1 MQTSKRTTAPQ
12 DPLTSLA
19 TKARQ
24 FPMLSAQDE
33 VDLISRWRE
42 HDDAMALQQ
51 LLGSHLRLVIK
62 MAWKYSGYGL
72 PVADLVAEGNVGLMQ
87 AAERFDPERGFRFAT
102 YAQWW
107 VRAAMQD
114 YVMRSISII
123 RMGTTAT
130 QKKLFFNLRRLK
142 NSLDIYGEGDLAP
155 DVVSQIAAELDVP
168 EEAVIEMNRRL
179 SSADASLNVSIGE
192 DGDTTW
198 QDALADEDDDPEAAL
213 VHYDEFTK
221 RWDLIE
227 AGLKQLKPRER
238 DILSQRK
245 LRDEPKT
252 LEELSQVYGI
262 SRERVRQIEANAFK
276 KLQRAVT
283 DAADDRGITGT
294 RTREADSDELA
305 MA

>member
-33 VDLISRWRE
+33 IDLISRWRE

-238 DILSQRK
+238 DILRQRK